1 MIEKIGFCLLIGLI
15 GIGLIGIVWIWVMF
29 VITPVMIE
37 TAMEALKLWKEL
49 L

>member
-1 MIEKIGFCLLIGLI
+1 MIEKIGFYLL
-15 GIGLIGIVWIWVMF
+15 IGLIGIVWIWVMF
-29 VITPVMIE
+29 VVAPIMIE

>member
-1 MIEKIGFCLLIGLI
+1 MVEKIGFGLIIGLI
-15 GIGLIGIVWIWVMF
+15 VIVWIWVMF
-29 VITPVMIE
+29 VVTPIMIE

>member
-1 MIEKIGFCLLIGLI
+1 MVEKIGFGLIIGLI
-15 GIGLIGIVWIWVMF
+15 IIVWIWVMF
-29 VITPVMIE
+29 VVTPVMIE